1 MLTTKFKVQTSPDYV
16 WSDYCTKY
24 FTVRH
29 NVTPAI
35 QRLLDTYESDRGL
48 NDVDRHGN
56 EAYDTTGSYWKM
68 RLDTL
73 WEFMDEIY
81 SGTDADTLETK
92 WSQMWLHKGVKF
104 LQFWS
109 DFETTAREVA
119 RSRGC
124 SSAKLTDSEMK
135 CRLHASLPAKCQ
147 TFLNERG
154 YKLPGAQGMSY
165 QEVVQAAKAWAQV
178 HWDPHCNA
186 KDVCGVTC
194 ETTEDSDYQVNAVA
208 MNPGAP
214 TRTTSSHSTTKPSD
228 RPNEGSA
235 SAKANKPA
243 RTRAD
248 DLILNADNNRR
259 IIRARCGRC
268 LDKGGVSHLPEVC
281 EQELELESER
291 CLFCGLC
298 HGKAYFC
305 PRQFDS
311 YGVKCGRCGRMN
323 HSSLACRQKK
333 PGVKDIQ
340 AISLLPYRGL
350 SQVVTISING
360 SKAQTAL
367 LDSGAMISVM
377 HKRVFDALPGGH
389 MQDTMIRLRT
399 ANCSSPVVV
408 GKAVG
413 LVVRFEDGTEA
424 PEDFVI
430 AEKLAKHIYG
440 PKIKPDCPDSR
451 RREEYQLTELCY
463 LAVDHETDSEE
474 DDSDSDEDPE
484 IPTDVLL
491 QFAQHECP
499 PRVESDSSDLTPCKG
514 LSDAQRAQRTLRGYQ
529 QPLGDDGAEAFD
541 WKLKPPTPRSTRGR
555 FCLSIPWKGAT
566 RPDTSSNGVAM
577 RRARLVSARLT
588 PEVQQAYHKVIT
600 DLRDLGFT
608 RPTTKEALT
617 HIIPSMPVV
626 RPGAVSTKVRL
637 VLDASVQLNQHCR
650 EGPPPNDR
658 FYCQTLAGNLHC
670 FRLSPAVVIS
680 DISKAF
686 HRIEMEAADQKF
698 LGMCTVNENGD
709 LTFDQWL
716 SMIFGANYAPSG
728 LNQSTQ
734 AALIMHDVYE
744 KRLEATEAKELDPVV
759 KQLLDTYLE
768 YRRAAA
774 AKDVV
779 QDPENG
785 QARSS
790 LKLLDRVAVYVD
802 DSQSRGPTP
811 EEAEQTADEVDCA
824 LGGHGFPPND
834 VKKYRSWE
842 KPDTSYLGYR
852 WSHDKLSVRYE
863 PKSELLSLDPERM
876 SRKQAF
882 GLVMAFYDPL
892 GFGVELASCLRALAR
907 ASYESSK
914 GWDEPIDQEV
924 ASRLLRLA
932 RAVNQEAMPR
942 TLTPRTVH
950 VAELYLFTDASGVAS
965 CQLLYD
971 AEFVRVVGNTHLW
984 TRAEGRWTIPKKET
998 LSYCSG
1004 MTMLSDY
1011 CDLVRQH
1018 GPSLNNTTL
1027 RIFVDSELII
1037 YRLRRL
1043 AKNKKIKTIT
1053 ALEYRKLKYAL
1064 KVLNDLTD
1072 ETGCKVAV
1080 LHLSGLANPADVA
1093 TRPTTTGELPPTID
1107 IEQLKDEVRLAVRN
1121 DFSFVPNSEKVEDCD
1136 LSDGTDP
1143 HEGAYDALALDLEE
1157 HFTPEKIIEMQEAD
1171 PKVMA
1176 QIAALRT
1183 TPEADLPPSL
1193 RLYHLDGNTLYYHGV
1208 TSVVQ
1213 ERRRAHQ
1220 VPVIPMNGDVVRLM
1234 RELPDGG
1241 ATQTRLRRLVRQIEN
1256 SCPTCRR
1263 TKRRG
1268 CVRRAFGV
1276 VRPSGLVF
1284 DAGQV
1289 WCMDFAGPF
1298 VETASV
1304 EDHGQKK
1311 WVLTLMCPSSYQ
1323 TIYDVLP
1330 STKTEAVTAAT
1341 QKLFAVVGPPFAVV
1355 FDPGSTFNSS
1365 VYIHYLEDNNIAYAT
1380 LPRDCQH
1387 YGGLF
1392 ERFHGVL
1399 LRQIRSR
1406 LSQARSQDEELT
1418 IDKAVADSVSM
1429 INRLPLQEMGGLTP
1443 HELFFCRKPRY
1454 PTGQGGTS
1462 DDEEGRRRL
1471 AEWLPGIIEF
1481 EKDKLLGDLTE
1492 ICHDI
1497 SSRRCDNLVDYFDYL
1512 LERSDR
1518 IRNRMAKAPLKRGAT
1533 VKFKAGDLV
1542 LRYKHGNLKQEG
1554 MWIGPYKVLKANS
1567 SGTIYQLATMSG
1579 APLRYLEAIF
1589 NLRSY
1594 EDPPRVID
1602 SYAVREPEE
1611 GDDEAVVPEQ
1621 GYDGLHPVD
1630 ILDGIEA
1637 DERVMDEVLHF

>member
-1 MLTTKFKVQTSPDYV
+1 
-16 WSDYCTKY
+16 
-24 FTVRH
+24 
-29 NVTPAI
+29 
-35 QRLLDTYESDRGL
+35 
-48 NDVDRHGN
+48 
-56 EAYDTTGSYWKM
+56 
-68 RLDTL
+68 
-73 WEFMDEIY
+73 
-81 SGTDADTLETK
+81 
-92 WSQMWLHKGVKF
+92 
-104 LQFWS
+104 
-109 DFETTAREVA
+109 
-119 RSRGC
+119 
-124 SSAKLTDSEMK
+124 
-135 CRLHASLPAKCQ
+135 
-147 TFLNERG
+147 
-154 YKLPGAQGMSY
+154 
-165 QEVVQAAKAWAQV
+165 EVVQAAKAWAQV

-228 RPNEGSA
+228 RPNKGSA

-430 AEKLAKHIYG
+430 VDSDLAYDLILSTNLLRDLGALWLLDRNLLLVGNEAEKLAKHIYG

-529 QPLGDDGAEAFD
+529 QPLGDDGAKAFD

-600 DLRDLGFT
+600 ELRDLGFT

-686 HRIEMEAADQKF
+686 HRIEMDAADQKF

-744 KRLEATEAKELDPVV
+744 KRLEVTEAKELDPVV
-759 KQLLDTYLE
+759 EQLLDTYLE

-779 QDPENG
+779 QDPKNG

-790 LKLLDRVAVYVD
+790 LKLLDRVAVCVD

-950 VAELYLFTDASGVAS
+950 VSELYLFTDASGVAS

-971 AEFVRVVGNTHLW
+971 A
-984 TRAEGRWTIPKKET
+984 
-998 LSYCSG
+998 
-1004 MTMLSDY
+1004 
-1011 CDLVRQH
+1011 
-1018 GPSLNNTTL
+1018 
-1027 RIFVDSELII
+1027 
-1037 YRLRRL
+1037 
-1043 AKNKKIKTIT
+1043 
-1053 ALEYRKLKYAL
+1053 
-1064 KVLNDLTD
+1064 
-1072 ETGCKVAV
+1072 
-1080 LHLSGLANPADVA
+1080 
-1093 TRPTTTGELPPTID
+1093 
-1107 IEQLKDEVRLAVRN
+1107 
-1121 DFSFVPNSEKVEDCD
+1121 
-1136 LSDGTDP
+1136 
-1143 HEGAYDALALDLEE
+1143 
-1157 HFTPEKIIEMQEAD
+1157 
-1171 PKVMA
+1171 
-1176 QIAALRT
+1176 
-1183 TPEADLPPSL
+1183 
-1193 RLYHLDGNTLYYHGV
+1193 
-1208 TSVVQ
+1208 
-1213 ERRRAHQ
+1213 
-1220 VPVIPMNGDVVRLM
+1220 
-1234 RELPDGG
+1234 
-1241 ATQTRLRRLVRQIEN
+1241 
-1256 SCPTCRR
+1256 
-1263 TKRRG
+1263 
-1268 CVRRAFGV
+1268 
-1276 VRPSGLVF
+1276 
-1284 DAGQV
+1284 
-1289 WCMDFAGPF
+1289 
-1298 VETASV
+1298 
-1304 EDHGQKK
+1304 
-1311 WVLTLMCPSSYQ
+1311 
-1323 TIYDVLP
+1323 
-1330 STKTEAVTAAT
+1330 
-1341 QKLFAVVGPPFAVV
+1341 
-1355 FDPGSTFNSS
+1355 
-1365 VYIHYLEDNNIAYAT
+1365 
-1380 LPRDCQH
+1380 
-1387 YGGLF
+1387 
-1392 ERFHGVL
+1392 
-1399 LRQIRSR
+1399 
-1406 LSQARSQDEELT
+1406 
-1418 IDKAVADSVSM
+1418 
-1429 INRLPLQEMGGLTP
+1429 
-1443 HELFFCRKPRY
+1443 
-1454 PTGQGGTS
+1454 
-1462 DDEEGRRRL
+1462 
-1471 AEWLPGIIEF
+1471 
-1481 EKDKLLGDLTE
+1481 
-1492 ICHDI
+1492 
-1497 SSRRCDNLVDYFDYL
+1497 
-1512 LERSDR
+1512 
-1518 IRNRMAKAPLKRGAT
+1518 
-1533 VKFKAGDLV
+1533 
-1542 LRYKHGNLKQEG
+1542 
-1554 MWIGPYKVLKANS
+1554 
-1567 SGTIYQLATMSG
+1567 
-1579 APLRYLEAIF
+1579 
-1589 NLRSY
+1589 
-1594 EDPPRVID
+1594 
-1602 SYAVREPEE
+1602 
-1611 GDDEAVVPEQ
+1611 
-1621 GYDGLHPVD
+1621 
-1630 ILDGIEA
+1630 
-1637 DERVMDEVLHF
+1637 